1 MHRDGSH
8 FLPRSPESFTLVQRS
23 RVSGPRHRRHRRSS
37 SSVIAAVAT
46 MSEKKTVEKVSEIDA
61 HISKQYD
68 IVKRLG
74 KGAYGIVWKAIEK
87 KRKDTVAVKKIF
99 DAFRNQTD
107 AQRTFREIMFLLSFA
122 NHENIIKL
130 IGLHK
135 ANNDRDIYLVF
146 EYMETDLHNVIKR
159 GNILK
164 DIHKVF
170 IMYQLFKAIKYI
182 HSGNVIHRDL
192 KPSNV
197 LLNAQCHCKIADFG
211 LARSV
216 TQIGEGDGETGSD
229 PTLTDYV
236 ATRWYRAPEI
246 LIASKRYTRGI
257 DMWSLGCILGEML
270 LGKPLFPGSSTINQ
284 VERIMATLPPP
295 TDEDLISVS
304 AGYGTNLLEKTPNG
318 PRRTLKDLLPEVSE
332 KALDLISNLI
342 IFNPTQRLT
351 AIEALEHPYVADFH
365 RRGNEPERG
374 SSVVPLLSDDVQLSV
389 DEYRNKLYAMMDEKH
404 RKHKNMS
411 KSRLR
416 RLSESIWKE
425 TSKSNPVIGQGDA
438 IVACPSLPNRKT
450 IRSSQGDNT
459 ARVTKIRTINV
470 MAPVQETLTNSRHN
484 VRNVATQY
492 ACNLTNSSL
501 GNVPPAAAKSCFY
514 LNQQQNSKLSK
525 SQRSIQSDQIALRGA
540 GSRLNQL
547 AVPAPRVKLRRAYR
561 QQILAQAPKPLT
573 SVTAHCRG
581 DDHRPRTMPAKPIM
595 IDDSPKGI
603 RQPLM
608 SSNVTRHFARTGG
621 ISSPESPYVVSHHQ
635 AIRNYLNQT
644 MPAQQQPRERNRVSC
659 QSRGNLIDRSCIS
672 ADTEAINN
680 RVRSA
685 ARNQASRLQSRHSF
699 DSDCVIQRRSST
711 TTCDRS
717 GFLDSHN
724 QSHGVI
730 AASIYKDLRNG
741 TINW

>member
-1 MHRDGSH
+1 M
-8 FLPRSPESFTLVQRS
+8 
-23 RVSGPRHRRHRRSS
+23 SG
-37 SSVIAAVAT
+37 
-46 MSEKKTVEKVSEIDA
+46 KKAVEKVSEIDA

-318 PRRTLKDLLPEVSE
+318 PRRALKDLLPEVSE
-332 KALDLISNLI
+332 KALDLIRNLI
-342 IFNPTQRLT
+342 VFNPTQRLT
-351 AIEALEHPYVADFH
+351 AVEALEHPYVADFH

-374 SSVVPLLSDDVQLSV
+374 SSVIPLLNDDVQLSV

-425 TSKSNPVIGQGDA
+425 TGKSNPVIGQGDA
-438 IVACPSLPNRKT
+438 IVACPSLPSRKT

-459 ARVTKIRTINV
+459 ARVTKTQTINV
-470 MAPVQETLTNSRHN
+470 TAPIQETLTNSRHN

-492 ACNLTNSSL
+492 ACNLANSSL
-501 GNVPPAAAKSCFY
+501 GNVPPTAAKSCFY
-514 LNQQQNSKLSK
+514 LNQQQQQLSK
-525 SQRSIQSDQIALRGA
+525 SQRSIQSDQMAMRGA

-547 AVPAPRVKLRRAYR
+547 AVSAPRAKLRRACR
-561 QQILAQAPKPLT
+561 QQIFAHAPRPLT
-573 SVTAHCRG
+573 SATVHCR
-581 DDHRPRTMPAKPIM
+581 DLDHRPRTIPAKPIR
-595 IDDSPKGI
+595 IDESPKGI
-603 RQPLM
+603 GQSLM
-608 SSNVTRHFARTGG
+608 TNNVTRHFARTRTGG
-621 ISSPESPYVVSHHQ
+621 ISSPESPYIVSHHQ
-635 AIRNYLNQT
+635 TIRNYLNQT
-644 MPAQQQPRERNRVSC
+644 MPLPTQQHLRERNRVSC
-659 QSRGNLIDRSCIS
+659 QNRGNLVDRSCTS
-672 ADTEAINN
+672 ADTEMLNT
-680 RVRSA
+680 RVKNA
-685 ARNQASRLQSRHSF
+685 ARNQASRLQTRHSF
-699 DSDCVIQRRSST
+699 DGGCSIQRRSST
-711 TTCDRS
+711 MTCNRS
-717 GFLDSHN
+717 GFLNSHN
-724 QSHGVI
+724 QNHGVI
-730 AASIYKDLRNG
+730 AASIYKDLCNG

>member
-1 MHRDGSH
+1 MM
-8 FLPRSPESFTLVQRS
+8 
-23 RVSGPRHRRHRRSS
+23 SGKK
-37 SSVIAAVAT
+37 AA
-46 MSEKKTVEKVSEIDA
+46 EKISEIDA

-68 IVKRLG
+68 IIRRLG

-87 KRKDTVAVKKIF
+87 KRKDIIAVKKIF

-135 ANNDRDIYLVF
+135 ADNDRDIYLVF
-146 EYMETDLHNVIKR
+146 EYMETDLHNIIKR

-170 IMYQLFKAIKYI
+170 IIYQLFKAIKYI

-246 LIASKRYTRGI
+246 LIASKRYTKGI

-295 TDEDLISVS
+295 TDEDLLSVS
-304 AGYGTNLLEKTPNG
+304 AGYGTNLLEKTPTG
-318 PRRTLKDLLPEVSE
+318 PKQILKDLLPNVSE

-342 IFNPTQRLT
+342 VFNPTQRLT
-351 AIEALEHPYVADFH
+351 AIKALEHPYVADFH
-365 RRGNEPERG
+365 RRGNEPERS

-389 DEYRNKLYAMMDEKH
+389 DEYRNKLYAMIDEKH

-416 RLSESIWKE
+416 RLSENIRKE
-425 TSKSNPVIGQGDA
+425 TSKNNPVIGQGDA
-438 IVACPSLPNRKT
+438 TVAYPSLSSRKAV
-450 IRSSQGDNT
+450 RSSQSDNS
-459 ARVTKIRTINV
+459 ARVTKTRGMNV
-470 MAPVQETLTNSRHN
+470 SIEAPVQENLWHN

-492 ACNLTNSSL
+492 ACNLTNGDFGSIPL
-501 GNVPPAAAKSCFY
+501 AAAKSCFY
-514 LNQQQNSKLSK
+514 LDQQHHSQLSK
-525 SQRSIQSDQIALRGA
+525 SQRSIQLDQMMMHGT
-540 GSRLNQL
+540 GKSNQL
-547 AVPAPRVKLRRAYR
+547 ATSVPRIKLRRACR
-561 QQILAQAPKPLT
+561 QQPALIQASRPFASASANCGCRDNDHQFRIMP
-573 SVTAHCRG
+573 VTKSIRISDNSQCIKQMPGNVKKHFV
-581 DDHRPRTMPAKPIM
+581 RTIN
-595 IDDSPKGI
+595 D
-603 RQPLM
+603 
-608 SSNVTRHFARTGG
+608 G
-621 ISSPESPYVVSHHQ
+621 ISNPESPYVDHQQ

-644 MPAQQQPRERNRVSC
+644 VPTQQHP
-659 QSRGNLIDRSCIS
+659 
-672 ADTEAINN
+672 
-680 RVRSA
+680 RVRDRMPCQDKYGFADEKIDTRLKSM
-685 ARNQASRLQSRHSF
+685 ARGSTGRSQPRHSF
-699 DSDCVIQRRSST
+699 DDGCVVMMRSST
-711 TTCDRS
+711 TCDKPR
-717 GFLDSHN
+717 FLDSYS

-730 AASIYKDLRNG
+730 AASIYKDLCNG
-741 TINW
+741 TIKCKSFHCDPQDLFNFFLVSTI

>member
-1 MHRDGSH
+1 M
-8 FLPRSPESFTLVQRS
+8 
-23 RVSGPRHRRHRRSS
+23 SGKK
-37 SSVIAAVAT
+37 AA
-46 MSEKKTVEKVSEIDA
+46 EKVSEIDA
-61 HISKQYD
+61 HIGKQYD
-68 IVKRLG
+68 IVRRLG
-74 KGAYGIVWKAIEK
+74 KGAYGIVWKAIER

-135 ANNDRDIYLVF
+135 ADNDRDIYLVF

-246 LIASKRYTRGI
+246 LIASKRYTKGI

-270 LGKPLFPGSSTINQ
+270 LEKPLFPGSSTINQ

-304 AGYGTNLLEKTPNG
+304 AGYGTNLLEKTPNR
-318 PRRTLKDLLPEVSE
+318 PRRTLKDLLPEVSQ

-342 IFNPTQRLT
+342 VFNPTQRLT
-351 AIEALEHPYVADFH
+351 AVEALEHPYVADFH

-416 RLSESIWKE
+416 RLSESIRKE
-425 TSKSNPVIGQGDA
+425 TSKNNLVIGQGDT
-438 IVACPSLPNRKT
+438 IVACSSLPNKKT
-450 IRSSQGDNT
+450 IRPSQDDNT
-459 ARVTKIRTINV
+459 ARGVTRTQTVNNSV
-470 MAPVQETLTNSRHN
+470 ETQNTFTNTRHN

-492 ACNLTNSSL
+492 ACNLTN
-501 GNVPPAAAKSCFY
+501 GNIPPAAAKSCFY
-514 LNQQQNSKLSK
+514 FNQQQQQQHSQLSK
-525 SQRSIQSDQIALRGA
+525 SQRSIQSDQVAMA
-540 GSRLNQL
+540 
-547 AVPAPRVKLRRAYR
+547 ACRV
-561 QQILAQAPKPLT
+561 
-573 SVTAHCRG
+573 G
-581 DDHRPRTMPAKPIM
+581 
-595 IDDSPKGI
+595 
-603 RQPLM
+603 
-608 SSNVTRHFARTGG
+608 FAF
-621 ISSPESPYVVSHHQ
+621 SSPASE
-635 AIRNYLNQT
+635 A
-644 MPAQQQPRERNRVSC
+644 
-659 QSRGNLIDRSCIS
+659 DR
-672 ADTEAINN
+672 TN
-680 RVRSA
+680 
-685 ARNQASRLQSRHSF
+685 
-699 DSDCVIQRRSST
+699 
-711 TTCDRS
+711 
-717 GFLDSHN
+717 
-724 QSHGVI
+724 
-730 AASIYKDLRNG
+730 
-741 TINW
+741 